1 MFVIRIAI
9 LLCVVVNYCYGY
21 RVLVVFP
28 VPGKSHAILGEGY
41 IRHLLAA
48 GHEVT
53 YITPVPVKEPPP
65 RLRQVDVSENTKYLP
80 VDEVFDIEKLMS
92 KELDVQDY
100 FLFQDVMQ
108 GLVYQTYQLPVIQ
121 RFLNDPKERYDV
133 VVAEWLYSELSAG
146 FSTVFNCP
154 YIWASSM
161 IPHTAVLSL
170 IDTHVNPAYNVHH
183 LSRHYTTSLWD
194 RLVHWHFITKLT
206 YYRCLSTV
214 FNCPYIWASSMIPHT
229 AVLSLIDT
237 HVNPAYNVHHLSRHY
252 TTSLWARLVH
262 WHFITKL
269 TYYRWLSNEYN
280 ENFKNVF
287 GAATIKRGNQLPHF
301 DDLRYNGSLILGNSH
316 LITGDSVALPE
327 NYKHIGGY
335 HMKDVDVPLPKDLQ
349 KLMDES
355 KNGVIYFSMGSMLKS
370 SGIPDHIKRNLLN
383 MFGELKQTVIWKL
396 EQIIPDLPKNVHVIT
411 WAPQQSILAHPNCI
425 LFITHGGLLSIMET
439 LHAGVPIIG
448 MPFFADQ
455 YINSERAEARGF
467 GMRMD
472 FDENGPKNLRVAIKE
487 MVEKP
492 SYRQRAKE
500 FSAIFKNNIAT
511 PGQQLAY
518 WVEYVVKTKGAFHL
532 RSPALKVSWYK
543 TLHLDLVLVLL
554 LGVILSLKL
563 CKYLY
568 RLVRIGGSHKKK
580 TS

>member
-194 RLVHWHFITKLT
+194 
-206 YYRCLSTV
+206 
-214 FNCPYIWASSMIPHT
+214 
-229 AVLSLIDT
+229 
-237 HVNPAYNVHHLSRHY
+237 
-252 TTSLWARLVH
+252 RLVH